1 LFKIVSF
8 SLLPLSMIY
17 FLLIQLKRIFVKKIR
32 LKAKIISVGNI
43 IVGGAGKTSLVIY
56 LIRILQN
63 KRKIGVVFGKK
74 NKDEAELI
82 RNKFSSVFV
91 SNEKN
96 INGLKKI
103 SEFCDL
109 IIIDDGFH
117 CNWIKKDLDILL
129 IDCSNPFDN
138 KFLIPAGLLR
148 EPLFSIK
155 RADIIIFSHSHMVN
169 EEKKKEIINYF
180 KKFNKPLF
188 FFDFKI
194 KEIKNNIKSLS
205 PEYLRNKKILAFTG
219 IGNPFN
225 FFNLILNQNPKILYS
240 ISYPDHYDY
249 KKEDI
254 ETIIKLAKEKKI
266 DIILTTEKDFI
277 KIKGQNSLFYYITI
291 EMSINPVEEL
301 NFDNLIE
308 KVIK

>member
-1 LFKIVSF
+1 MFKIVSF